1 MGEAEPMARYTGSWT
16 NIRFITERLSRFI
29 KQPDR
34 WSAKKTHGEPM
45 IDVRMWG
52 RALDQMPKLSASEW
66 QALDPVAKW
75 LIACRASVLFMTFT
89 AAALGGLMAWR
100 HGAFNWGLWLAT
112 VLGLMFAHAT
122 NNLLNDYTDSRRGID
137 KDNYYRNQYGVHVLE
152 DGLMTT
158 QQFWRYVAVT
168 AGVALTLGGW
178 LVWQRSGVTLDLM
191 LAGAFFVLFY
201 TWPLKYYGLGEPAV
215 LLVWGPLMVG
225 GTFYVLTGYWS
236 WDVASLS
243 LVFALGPT
251 TVLFGKHTDKLEA
264 DKSKGVSTLPVILG
278 ERNSRYGVMAMIVAQ
293 YLLSIVLVV
302 KGSFGWP
309 LLLVLA
315 GLPLLPTLLQV
326 FSEAKP
332 QAMPQGYR
340 QEIWPLWFSAH
351 AFRHTRR
358 FTSLFLLAVVLDTLL
373 K

>member
-1 MGEAEPMARYTGSWT
+1 
-16 NIRFITERLSRFI
+16 
-29 KQPDR
+29 
-34 WSAKKTHGEPM
+34 M
-45 IDVRMWG
+45 IDLKMWG
-52 RALDQMPKLSASEW
+52 RALDQMPKLSQSEW

-100 HGAFNWGLWLAT
+100 AGAFQWDLWLAT

-152 DGLMTT
+152 DGLMNEA
-158 QQFWRYVAVT
+158 QFWRYLGVT
-168 AGVALTLGGW
+168 AGVALLLGGW
-178 LVWQRSGVTLDLM
+178 LVWERSGLTIDLM

-201 TWPLKYYGLGEPAV
+201 TWPLKYYGMGEPAV

-225 GTFYVLTGYWS
+225 GSYYVLAGQWS
-236 WDVASLS
+236 WDVAWLS

-264 DKSKGVSTLPVILG
+264 DRAKGVNTLPVILG
-278 ERNSRYGVMAMIVAQ
+278 EELSRYSVLGMLAAQ
-293 YLLSIVLVV
+293 YLLSTLLVV
-302 KGSFGWP
+302 SGVFGWP
-309 LLLVLA
+309 LLLVWGA
-315 GLPLLPTLLQV
+315 LPVVRGMVDIFRRP
-326 FSEAKP
+326 KP
-332 QAMPQGYR
+332 DSPPESYPG
-340 QEIWPLWFSAH
+340 EIWPLWFSAH

-358 FTSLFLLAVVLDTLL
+358 FTSLFLVGVILDTVLRG
-373 K
+373 

>member
-1 MGEAEPMARYTGSWT
+1 
-16 NIRFITERLSRFI
+16 
-29 KQPDR
+29 
-34 WSAKKTHGEPM
+34 M
-45 IDVRMWG
+45 IDVKMWG
-52 RALDQMPKLSASEW
+52 RALDQMPKLSHNEW

-100 HGAFNWGLWLAT
+100 DAAFSWDLWLAT

-152 DGLMTT
+152 DGLMNEA
-158 QQFWRYVAVT
+158 QFWRYLGIT
-168 AGVALTLGGW
+168 AAIALLLGGW
-178 LVWQRSGVTLDLM
+178 LIMQRAGLTLDLM

-225 GTFYVLTGYWS
+225 GSYYVLSGTWS
-236 WDVASLS
+236 WDVAWLS

-251 TVLFGKHTDKLEA
+251 TVLFGKHTDKLQA
-264 DKSKGVSTLPVILG
+264 DQRKGVNTLPVILG
-278 ERNSRYGVMAMIVAQ
+278 ERRARRWVIAMILAQ
-293 YLLSIVLVV
+293 YMLCAGLVLT
-302 KGSFGWP
+302 GSFGWP
-309 LLLVLA
+309 LLLVMLNLPMIGGLLA
-315 GLPLLPTLLQV
+315 I
-326 FSEAKP
+326 
-332 QAMPQGYR
+332 YR
-340 QEIWPLWFSAH
+340 QPKPATPPADYPQEVWPLWFSAH

-358 FTSLFLLAVVLDTLL
+358 FTSLFLVGVLLDTLL
-373 K
+373 G

>member
-1 MGEAEPMARYTGSWT
+1 
-16 NIRFITERLSRFI
+16 
-29 KQPDR
+29 
-34 WSAKKTHGEPM
+34 M

-52 RALDQMPKLSASEW
+52 RALDQMPKLSHSEW
-66 QALDPVAKW
+66 QTLDPVARW

-100 HGAFNWGLWLAT
+100 ANAFSWDLWLAT

-152 DGLMTT
+152 DGLMSEK
-158 QQFWRYVAVT
+158 QFWQYVGVT
-168 AGVALTLGGW
+168 AGVALALGGW
-178 LVWQRSGVTLDLM
+178 LVLERAGLTRDLM

-225 GTFYVLTGYWS
+225 GSYYVLTGDWS
-236 WDVASLS
+236 WDVTWLS

-251 TVLFGKHTDKLEA
+251 TVLFGKHIDKLEA
-264 DKSKGVSTLPVILG
+264 DKNKGVNTLPVILG
-278 ERNSRYGVMAMIVAQ
+278 ERRARVWVLAMLILQ
-293 YLLSIVLVV
+293 YLVCAAMVV
-302 KGSFGWP
+302 AGTFGWP
-309 LLLVLA
+309 LLLVLVNLPMLP
-315 GLPLLPTLLQV
+315 GLIRVYRAVKPESPPSEYPLEV
-326 FSEAKP
+326 
-332 QAMPQGYR
+332 
-340 QEIWPLWFSAH
+340 WPLWFSAY

-358 FTSLFLLAVVLDTLL
+358 FTSLFLVGLLLDTLMS
-373 K
+373 

>member
-1 MGEAEPMARYTGSWT
+1 VNPKEYHP
-16 NIRFITERLSRFI
+16 N
-29 KQPDR
+29 
-34 WSAKKTHGEPM
+34 M
-45 IDVRMWG
+45 IDVKMWG
-52 RALDQMPKLSASEW
+52 RALDQMPKLSHAEW
-66 QALDPVAKW
+66 QSLDPVAKW

-100 HGAFNWGLWLAT
+100 AEVFQWNLWLAT

-152 DGLMTT
+152 DGLMSER
-158 QQFWRYVAVT
+158 QFWRYLGVT
-168 AGVALTLGGW
+168 AGIALALGGW
-178 LVWQRSGVTLDLM
+178 IIFQRSGLTLNLM

-225 GTFYVLTGYWS
+225 GSYYVLAGTWS
-236 WDVASLS
+236 WDVTWLS

-264 DKSKGVSTLPVILG
+264 DKGKGVSTLPVLIG
-278 ERNSRYGVMAMIVAQ
+278 ERLARHSVLGMIGAQ
-293 YLLSIVLVV
+293 YLLCVGLVLT
-302 KGSFGWP
+302 GSFNWP
-309 LLLVLA
+309 LLLVLLNLPQLP
-315 GLPLLPTLLQV
+315 GLFDVLQQP
-326 FSEAKP
+326 KP
-332 QAMPQGYR
+332 DSPPADYPP
-340 QEIWPLWFSAH
+340 EIWPLWFSAY

-358 FTSLFLLAVVLDTLL
+358 FTTLFLIGVVLDTLL
-373 K
+373 FQ

>member
-1 MGEAEPMARYTGSWT
+1 
-16 NIRFITERLSRFI
+16 
-29 KQPDR
+29 
-34 WSAKKTHGEPM
+34 M

-52 RALDQMPKLSASEW
+52 RALEQMPKLSHSEW

-100 HGAFNWGLWLAT
+100 AGAFQWDLWLAT

-137 KDNYYRNQYGVHVLE
+137 RDNYYRNQYGVHVLE
-152 DGLMTT
+152 DGLMNER
-158 QQFWRYVAVT
+158 QFWRYLGVT
-168 AGVALTLGGW
+168 AGIALLLGAW
-178 LVWQRSGVTLDLM
+178 LISQRSGLTFNLM

-225 GTFYVLTGYWS
+225 GSYYVLAGQWS
-236 WDVASLS
+236 WDVTWLS

-264 DKSKGVSTLPVILG
+264 DRAKGVNTLPVMLG
-278 ERNSRYGVMAMIVAQ
+278 ERISRRCVMGMILAQ
-293 YLLSIVLVV
+293 YALSVFLVL
-302 KGSFGWP
+302 GGAFSWA
-309 LLLVLA
+309 LLLVLLSLHS
-315 GLPLLPTLLQV
+315 GWRLQRV
-326 FSEAKP
+326 FSKP
-332 QAMPQGYR
+332 KPVERPVNYP
-340 QEIWPLWFSAH
+340 EEVWPLWFSAH
-351 AFRHTRR
+351 AFRHTRQ
-358 FTSLFLLAVVLDTLL
+358 FTTLFLIGVVLDTALR
-373 K
+373 